1 MKRKCKRCL
10 GTKTYN
16 NTCCVKCGGK
26 GYEDEFDLKLFAIL
40 KPKKIRK
47 HVSLTNPQHI
57 ELNIKTLTVKR

>member
-1 MKRKCKRCL
+1 MKTKCKRCL

-26 GYEDEFDLKLFAIL
+26 GFINEFDLKLFSIIN
-40 KPKKIRK
+40 PKKKRK
-47 HVSLTNPQHI
+47 HFSLQNNQHI